1 MPVRR
6 VYLDHAATTPVKP
19 EVRQRMA
26 QVLADGWGNPSSLHH
41 AGRAAR
47 AVVDTARS
55 QVARL
60 LGCEPREVIFTGSG
74 TEANNLAV
82 KGAAWAHRDRGR
94 HIVTT
99 VIEHPSVL
107 YACRA
112 LERDG
117 FEISY
122 VPVDRDGCV
131 DPEAVAAAVRPD
143 TILVSVMLVNNE
155 IGTVQPVQEIVRLV
169 RPRGVLVHTDAV
181 QAGGV
186 IPLDVHQL
194 GVDMLSLSAHKLGGP
209 KGVGALFV
217 RVGTQLL
224 PLVDGGGQE
233 RRLRAGTENV
243 PGIAGFGLAAELALR
258 DAAARAT
265 RLERLRDALES
276 GIQQRVPEAR
286 IHGAGARRAPHITNV
301 GLPGIVADT
310 LLIQLDLEG
319 IAASSGAACSAG
331 TPEPSHVLQ
340 AMGWSEEEAFEA
352 IRFSLGDETTREDI
366 DYVLDVLPRALER
379 VRRARRLKLA
389 GHP

>member
-1 MPVRR
+1 PSHPSLVHGKQLDHFPRGRGSGSGCLLRLGIDVRVGLAGTHGTHPFAALRRWAGSRPGSVQGGVVGVAVTGRDGGAYGRRTGPAGAADAADRWKSPDRSTRQLDRRALVSREKGRRWLAMPVRR

-131 DPEAVAAAVRPD
+131 
-143 TILVSVMLVNNE
+143 
-155 IGTVQPVQEIVRLV
+155 
-169 RPRGVLVHTDAV
+169 
-181 QAGGV
+181 
-186 IPLDVHQL
+186 
-194 GVDMLSLSAHKLGGP
+194 
-209 KGVGALFV
+209 
-217 RVGTQLL
+217 
-224 PLVDGGGQE
+224 
-233 RRLRAGTENV
+233 
-243 PGIAGFGLAAELALR
+243 
-258 DAAARAT
+258 
-265 RLERLRDALES
+265 
-276 GIQQRVPEAR
+276 
-286 IHGAGARRAPHITNV
+286 
-301 GLPGIVADT
+301 
-310 LLIQLDLEG
+310 
-319 IAASSGAACSAG
+319 
-331 TPEPSHVLQ
+331 
-340 AMGWSEEEAFEA
+340 
-352 IRFSLGDETTREDI
+352 
-366 DYVLDVLPRALER
+366 
-379 VRRARRLKLA
+379 
-389 GHP
+389 